1 MTTDSPSQY
10 SWQKHR
16 FKPKAVLKETILE
29 LIATKEYS
37 KQELVLLLEIA
48 KDKLG
53 NKHG

>member
-1 MTTDSPSQY
+1 LA
-10 SWQKHR
+10 
-16 FKPKAVLKETILE
+16 KASLQAQGCAKETILE